1 MKNPKVNKKMSKW
14 VAETIDSK
22 PDDYFMNALLGMHVL
37 PDQENLRFCFGYYR
51 NINSKERF
59 VFEHAWIEYN
69 DTIIDPSLVVHGVSK
84 LEDYT
89 YIRFISLTLEEIEGH
104 RAHCEENP
112 DGMIG
117 FNLFGYVLYDE
128 DKHKDFTNGM
138 RIIAA
143 KNYACI
149 PTETLIRIRF
159 FDNIEDP
166 IDELTF
172 EKMFVKH
179 PIEKAG

>member
-1 MKNPKVNKKMSKW
+1 MKNRVIDKKMSKW

-22 PDDYFMNALLGMHVL
+22 PDDYFMNALLGMCVL
-37 PDQENLRFCFGYYR
+37 PEQENARFCFGYYR

-138 RIIAA
+138 HIIAA

-159 FDNIEDP
+159 YDNIKEP
-166 IDELTF
+166 INELTF
-172 EKMFVKH
+172 ERMLVKH
-179 PIEKAG
+179 PIEKSG